1 MSEESRIITQEQYD
15 EYMTMKLQVKEANEA
30 IKSVRY
36 KDDYVQ
42 IDFETINKYKQRWG
56 VK

>member
-1 MSEESRIITQEQYD
+1 MSEEGRIITQEEYD
-15 EYMTMKLQVKEANEA
+15 EYMTLKQQIKEANEA
-30 IKSVRY
+30 IKAIHY
-36 KDDYVQ
+36 KDDYAQ